1 MKDNHAKATNR
12 LAEFFEIEGVSRKEF
27 AKLAGFANTSS
38 LDAMV
43 RGSREI
49 TRRVLETI
57 AKHYPHINTN
67 YLLGGPGQ
75 LYNHSYYDKQEGGA
89 MEVNQPV
96 IYMGHFFLPVG
107 SNPGQKP
114 LPAFLIKSE
123 IDHPKLSPGQ
133 IVLARLVATKDIAQ
147 HEPHV
152 VYLSDGTV
160 TIRTLASNPGDP
172 HKLMMYSQGGKIPT
186 QAVPHEQIQR
196 VFYIVRVVS
205 QISNAT

>member
-1 MKDNHAKATNR
+1 MGKKPIKADTR
-12 LAEFFEIEGVSRKEF
+12 LYEFFEKEQINRKEF

-38 LDAMV
+38 LDSMV
-43 RGSREI
+43 RGDRET
-49 TRRVLETI
+49 TRRVLEAI
-57 AKHYPHINTN
+57 AKYYPHINTN

-75 LYNHSYYDKQEGGA
+75 LYNHSYYNKEEGGE
-89 MEVNQPV
+89 MEINQPV

-107 SNPGQKP
+107 SNPHQKP

-123 IDHPKLSPGQ
+123 IDHPKLLPGQ
-133 IVLARLVATKDIAQ
+133 IVLARLVSIKDLAQ

-152 VYLSDGTV
+152 VFLSDGTV
-160 TIRTLASNPGDP
+160 TIRTLASKPGRDNEVI
-172 HKLMMYSQGGKIPT
+172 LYTQGGHGT
-186 QAVPHEQIQR
+186 TETLPHDEIQR